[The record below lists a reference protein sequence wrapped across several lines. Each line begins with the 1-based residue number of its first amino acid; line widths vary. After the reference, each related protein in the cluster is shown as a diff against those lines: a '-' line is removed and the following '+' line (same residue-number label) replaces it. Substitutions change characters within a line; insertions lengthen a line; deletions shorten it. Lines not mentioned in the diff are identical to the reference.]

1 MSMVFYAHA
10 APVVKGPAVAMLL
23 VGLGQSNAESLAAS
37 AALPGAISF
46 GFSPYS
52 LNPDPLLAD
61 AREHG
66 HEYFVTL
73 PMESQGYPLNDSG
86 PHALLT
92 GAEVSVNDRNLEWV
106 LSRMQG
112 EVGLTGASDG
122 LRGERFASATALF
135 DRVLAQLVTRGLMY
149 VDARPGAAVRPDD
162 AAVSIVVDDPPDRAS
177 IDAKLLLLEQRAR
190 DGEKVLGLAGP
201 VRPVTVERIAAWARG
216 LSGRGITLVPVSA
229 LVQPK

>member
-1 MSMVFYAHA
+1 
-10 APVVKGPAVAMLL
+10 
-23 VGLGQSNAESLAAS
+23 
-37 AALPGAISF
+37 
-46 GFSPYS
+46 
-52 LNPDPLLAD
+52 
-61 AREHG
+61 
-66 HEYFVTL
+66 
-73 PMESQGYPLNDSG
+73 
-86 PHALLT
+86 
-92 GAEVSVNDRNLEWV
+92 
-106 LSRMQG
+106 
-112 EVGLTGASDG
+112 
-122 LRGERFASATALF
+122 
-135 DRVLAQLVTRGLMY
+135 MY